1 MKNLVINIKKITP
14 VRLKIKLLQIKYF
27 FSRFQYVNF
36 PNDNVIIS
44 PKETLNEI
52 KANIEENKNGAYIRF
67 GDGDIFL
74 INNKNKHRN
83 QNISSAISQE
93 MKDVISMKNN
103 GLMKSLAIHSDK
115 YGMEILMKPGSHE
128 RPNWEA
134 DYFINKTY
142 KYFLGEKIY
151 SPVSLHYQL
160 LNDKS
165 DIIDCIGIIKNQ
177 KPIFVGSEK
186 NDDNILS
193 NVFGVESFVKTPHRN
208 AYSDIDDIEIELKNN
223 LNKDGFNL
231 VLLSC
236 GPIAKILI
244 KRILNSNEYNVFMLD
259 LGSVVDVFHGR
270 KDWTWFAESGVSEDY
285 IHSISEEVKSKV
297 SQ

>member
-1 MKNLVINIKKITP
+1 MNNLIPNIKKIIP
-14 VRLKIKLLQIKYF
+14 VKLKIHLLKIKYF

-36 PNDNVIIS
+36 PNDKIIIS
-44 PKETLNEI
+44 PKETLSEI
-52 KANIEENKNGAYIRF
+52 KLNIDENNNGAYIRF

-83 QNISSAISQE
+83 QNINSAISQE

-103 GLMKSLAIHSDK
+103 GLMKSLAIHSNK
-115 YGMEILMKPGSHE
+115 YGMEALMKPGSHE

-134 DYFINKTY
+134 DYFINKTH
-142 KYFLGEKIY
+142 KFFLGEKIY

-165 DIIDCIGIIKNQ
+165 DIVDCIRIIKN
-177 KPIFVGSEK
+177 KRPIFVGSEK
-186 NDDNILS
+186 NDKNILS

-208 AYSDIDDIEIELKNN
+208 AYSEIDEIELELKSK
-223 LNKDGFNL
+223 LNVEGFNL

-236 GPIAKILI
+236 GP
-244 KRILNSNEYNVFMLD
+244 
-259 LGSVVDVFHGR
+259 
-270 KDWTWFAESGVSEDY
+270 
-285 IHSISEEVKSKV
+285 
-297 SQ
+297 